1 VQRRA
6 VIAIDLESD
15 PVASGFVRSLARPG
29 GNVTGVF
36 LDFLDFSAK
45 CLQLLIESV
54 PTLSGVGLLWDPTT
68 GSLQLRAVQ
77 EAAPSPN
84 T

>member
-1 VQRRA
+1 

-36 LDFLDFSAK
+36 LDFPDFSAM
-45 CLQLLIESV
+45 
-54 PTLSGVGLLWDPTT
+54 PAT
-68 GSLQLRAVQ
+68 AH
-77 EAAPSPN
+77 
-84 T
+84 